1 MQSGIAKTSP
11 RYLAGMITAS
21 LVEIC
26 FGTIWGLAAASGRW
40 IAFLPIS
47 IMAVGLLAF
56 CITTRQAVRRLPQE
70 QETPEDHVRG
80 RQVSRRYVVVVAAEV
95 LAIAVTVI
103 LLRLIKY
110 PAGIAPA
117 ICLIVGLHFLPLA
130 VVFQRRLY
138 ILIGAV
144 LSLLG
149 GGALLAA
156 PASLT
161 PDSWPAIVGL
171 GAAGV
176 LWLASLYNI
185 MEVRRVL
192 HLRPATGLA

>member
-1 MQSGIAKTSP
+1 MVPQRKLSAHMCPCFLRYPSSMSDILLCSAIEQIRRDSMQSGIAKTSP

-117 ICLIVGLHFLPLA
+117 ICLIVGLHF
-130 VVFQRRLY
+130 
-138 ILIGAV
+138 
-144 LSLLG
+144 
-149 GGALLAA
+149 
-156 PASLT
+156 
-161 PDSWPAIVGL
+161 
-171 GAAGV
+171 
-176 LWLASLYNI
+176 
-185 MEVRRVL
+185 
-192 HLRPATGLA
+192 